1 MFLDRTFAFVIG
13 LPILLILEVIRYKKS
28 KEKESKFL
36 NYREIGI
43 IIFSLYIISLVAVTQ
58 FPFRTTITNY
68 MDVNIVPVF
77 NTIKDMSNIPSNME
91 SFMIRFWI
99 INIVGNLVL
108 LMPLSILV
116 PMLFK
121 KFRSMKKTIILCFLV
136 SVSIEFLQFLSM
148 FCGNRRSVDIDDVI
162 LNTLGAVL
170 GFFIFKYLQKI
181 INKKCPQ
188 NYNLTM

>member
-1 MFLDRTFAFVIG
+1 MFFERIFAFEIG
-13 LPILLILEVIRYKKS
+13 LPILLIIEVIRYKKS
-28 KEKESKFL
+28 KAQETKFL

-43 IIFSLYIISLVAVTQ
+43 ILFSLYIISLVAVTQ
-58 FPFRTTITNY
+58 FPFRTTIKNY
-68 MDVNIVPVF
+68 MAVNIVPVF
-77 NTIKDMSNIPSNME
+77 NTIKDMSHVHSGME
-91 SFMIRFWI
+91 SFMVRFWI

-108 LMPLSILV
+108 LMPLAIFV

-162 LNTLGAVL
+162 LNTLGVVL
-170 GFFIFKYLQKI
+170 GFFIFKYLQKM
-181 INKKCPQ
+181 INKKCSQ
-188 NYNLTM
+188 NYNLTI

>member
-1 MFLDRTFAFVIG
+1 MRFERIFAFVIG
-13 LPILLILEVIRYKKS
+13 LPILLILEIIRYKKS
-28 KEKESKFL
+28 KGKETKFL
-36 NYREIGI
+36 NYREIRI

-58 FPFRTTITNY
+58 FPFSTTIRADMT
-68 MDVNIVPVF
+68 VNIVPVF

-162 LNTLGAVL
+162 LNTLGSVL

-181 INKKCPQ
+181 INKKMPSK
-188 NYNLTM
+188 L